1 MPGRPAEQFQEMMS
15 FRRAHGS
22 EASLCEFP
30 IEHVV
35 CSGETIRAEE
45 MLVSVPDGRSVRVLV
60 NATPIP
66 TEGDAVSSVVVTFQD
81 QAPLHEIERLRT
93 EFLGLMGH
101 ELREPLAAI
110 RGSALTLLEGEALA
124 RAPDLGAADYIVKPF
139 SPTELVPRVHTRA
152 GLDDVRMHDLR
163 HSYASR
169 ALALGE
175 SLTMIGKL
183 LGHTQVQTTARYA
196 HLARDSIQNAAA
208 RITGSIGGNLSSVQG
223 GDKTTRQ

>member
-15 FRRAHGS
+15 FRRADGS

-35 CSGETIRAEE
+35 RSGETIRAEE

-93 EFLGLMGH
+93 EFLGLVGH

-139 SPTELVPRVHTRA
+139 SPTELVPRVRTRA

-163 HSYASR
+163 HSC
-169 ALALGE
+169 ALK
-175 SLTMIGKL
+175 SINVL
-183 LGHTQVQTTARYA
+183 LLWYFPVFMLHP
-196 HLARDSIQNAAA
+196 
-208 RITGSIGGNLSSVQG
+208 
-223 GDKTTRQ
+223 

>member
-1 MPGRPAEQFQEMMS
+1 MPAGNREARRIGESQRKPGRPAEQFQEMMS
-15 FRRAHGS
+15 FRRADGS

-35 CSGETIRAEE
+35 RSGETIRADE

-81 QAPLHEIERLRT
+81 QAPIHEIERLRT
-93 EFLGLMGH
+93 EFLGLVGH

-139 SPTELVPRVHTRA
+139 SPTELVPRVRTRA

-163 HSYASR
+163 HSCASLPYS
-169 ALALGE
+169 LA
-175 SLTMIGKL
+175 
-183 LGHTQVQTTARYA
+183 A
-196 HLARDSIQNAAA
+196 
-208 RITGSIGGNLSSVQG
+208 
-223 GDKTTRQ
+223 